1 MPPVEEDKTK
11 SIVLK
16 KISVEKH
23 AHIKERVSPKETV
36 LDVHMVEPL
45 ELKTLL
51 ETADG
56 ILKSEGCEQEQVP
69 LKHFMLPPE
78 GEELEMTHLI
88 SRTPTPTGET
98 REVAVG
104 HIIYEKNEPL
114 LVDEKLQLICLS
126 SEHEETVSREGKRDE
141 AKLAV
146 NEEGDIERVSDKSRL
161 LEEREIPAHEKG
173 GENESTYVPSLI
185 PRGPFEPR
193 DKKRFLRKERKPDI
207 SLQHEE
213 PPIKDKISFV
223 KSITE
228 AEISDTPLLTSEEK
242 RGEFTLEK
250 SEVPPGESMKD
261 RDMQK
266 KAQQMKKSGPTIAE
280 IPMYKILNKEAKKME
295 IIQDDEKD
303 EKRDF
308 ISLDLHP
315 LEFSDET
322 TEPAL
327 KKDSDLEHPNEE
339 KVVPRVKAHRD
350 FEQCILN
357 PRAVEIKTGEKYSAE
372 EGEPIEVHCEEGL
385 ETLLTEKALLSDKK
399 PGRGIISEKKDKTI
413 FSTHSK
419 KDKFRQSN
427 APEELPIGKQ
437 EFDTMIIGE
446 GMESEVSI
454 GEHEKGVGDE
464 IANRSESAKKVLIQL
479 PRIQD
484 KKLFQKLH
492 TTQDESEKAPDVKS
506 SKIKTE
512 EKEAPL
518 TVEEVKLSGRVLQEI
533 EGISDEKPAA
543 ENDIRK
549 STSVT
554 KKKEKEMLP
563 GKITSGKGI
572 PASGEITYSS
582 SIGKII
588 TPKKVEGGK
597 EYWKSEPAHVI
608 EQASSLLSDDR
619 NLDAS
624 GESHQVLDVPTKPHA
639 KRGEEDYCQILPQ
652 SACTICFKRK
662 YHLPLQCLL
671 FNTVHISIHSYWHSA
686 TLYMFVL
693 PVCTYL
699 CAVYVC
705 CLNITFL

>member
-1 MPPVEEDKTK
+1 MPPVEEDKTE

-23 AHIKERVSPKETV
+23 AHIKERVSPKESD
-36 LDVHMVEPL
+36 LDIQMVEPL

-56 ILKSEGCEQEQVP
+56 LLKSQGYEQEQVI
-69 LKHFMLPPE
+69 LKYFVLPP

-98 REVAVG
+98 KEIAMG

-114 LVDEKLQLICLS
+114 LVNEELQLICVS
-126 SEHEETVSREGKRDE
+126 SEHEEIVCREGKRDE

-146 NEEGDIERVSDKSRL
+146 HEEGDIERISDKSRL
-161 LEEREIPAHEKG
+161 LQEKEIPAHEKG
-173 GENESTYVPSLI
+173 GENESNYVPSLI
-185 PRGPFEPR
+185 PRRPFDPR
-193 DKKRFLRKERKPDI
+193 DKKRFLRKERKSNI

-213 PPIKDKISFV
+213 LPIKDKTSFV
-223 KSITE
+223 KIITQ
-228 AEISDTPLLTSEEK
+228 AEISDIPLLTSEEK

-250 SEVPPGESMKD
+250 SEILPGESTKD
-261 RDMQK
+261 RGMQK
-266 KAQQMKKSGPTIAE
+266 KAQQMKKSGTTVAE
-280 IPMYKILNKEAKKME
+280 IRMYKILNKEAKKME
-295 IIQDDEKD
+295 IIQDHEK
-303 EKRDF
+303 E
-308 ISLDLHP
+308 
-315 LEFSDET
+315 SDET

-327 KKDSDLEHPNEE
+327 KKDIDLEHLSEE
-339 KVVPRVKAHRD
+339 KVVPKVKAHRV
-350 FEQCILN
+350 FEQYILC
-357 PRAVEIKTGEKYSAE
+357 PQVVEMKTGEKYSAE
-372 EGEPIEVHCEEGL
+372 EGEPIELHCEEGL

-399 PGRGIISEKKDKTI
+399 PDRRIVPEKKDKTI
-413 FSTHSK
+413 FSSHLK
-419 KDKFRQSN
+419 KDKFGQSN
-427 APEELPIGKQ
+427 APEELPVGKQ
-437 EFDTMIIGE
+437 EFDTVIIGE
-446 GMESEVSI
+446 GMEREVPI
-454 GEHEKGVGDE
+454 GEYEKGVGDE
-464 IANRSESAKKVLIQL
+464 IANRNESAKKVPIQP
-479 PRIQD
+479 PRNQD

-492 TTQDESEKAPDVKS
+492 TTQYESEKAPDVKS

-512 EKEAPL
+512 EKKAPL
-518 TVEEVKLSGRVLQEI
+518 TVEEVKLSGGVLQEI

-563 GKITSGKGI
+563 GKGI

-624 GESHQVLDVPTKPHA
+624 SESHQVLDVPAKPHA

-652 SACTICFKRK
+652 SACNICFKRK
-662 YHLPLQCLL
+662 YRLPLQCLF
-671 FNTVHISIHSYWHSA
+671 FNTIHISIHSIGIQPPFTCLFY
-686 TLYMFVL
+686 LYICISVLFMFTV
-693 PVCTYL
+693 
-699 CAVYVC
+699 
-705 CLNITFL
+705 